1 MRLLQQFLDMTEQHS
16 HKKKQNQLQ
25 DIFRL
30 GHKMKKGWILI
41 GVEIIGLA
49 IASVGLLMVSVPVA
63 LIGLGGFIVWI
74 TERASE

>member
-1 MRLLQQFLDMTEQHS
+1 
-16 HKKKQNQLQ
+16 
-25 DIFRL
+25 
-30 GHKMKKGWILI
+30 MKKGWILI
-41 GVEIIGLA
+41 GVEIVGLA